1 MHGCLVANWV
11 SSGDRS
17 HARLGVIT
25 SKKIGK
31 AHVRNRARR
40 LMRESYR
47 QIQHEILQHLD
58 LILVARK
65 SIAKKSQQE
74 VQQDLSTIMRR
85 HRLLPPEA
93 S

>member
-1 MHGCLVANWV
+1 VHGCLVANWV
-11 SSGDRS
+11 SAGDRS

>member
-1 MHGCLVANWV
+1 
-11 SSGDRS
+11 
-17 HARLGVIT
+17 
-25 SKKIGK
+25 
-31 AHVRNRARR
+31 
-40 LMRESYR
+40 MRESYR